1 MPDKTPGSEVTEEIL
16 KEIKSLGDNTEKNY
30 AELNKSV
37 HIIQDDVKRNE
48 EGLKAIDTSKI
59 SKLAEDIT
67 LRQEA
72 LDKTNQENEA
82 KLNTRFDKLE
92 VFLKKMPTGDVGT
105 GNISDLEKESIELQ
119 KCIMVAK
126 GHMVNIH
133 TEKAIVPNIE
143 ALKEHNEAAN
153 AFLRVGKENMG
164 PDQVRALLAGSDA
177 DGGITVPQ
185 AMSSRIITRL
195 FESDPIR
202 SLAAS
207 ERITSDSLDV
217 MIDAEDTGAEWQS
230 ETIITTNQD
239 TPTFKKLNIPV
250 HELATRPL
258 ATQRLLEDSGMNIE
272 QWLANKVAD
281 RFGRTESAAF
291 VSGDGT
297 GKPKGFLSYD
307 SGAGFGKIEQVNM
320 RAAAAITADG
330 FSEIKYSLIEQYLNR
345 GTWLMNRST
354 VLAALLLK
362 DGTGQYIWRRGLSDK
377 EPSTILGLPMRM
389 STSMP
394 TIAAN
399 SLSVVLA
406 DFKEAYMI
414 VDRLGIT
421 IQRDPFTKK
430 PFIEFYTRK
439 RVGGG
444 ATNTLAMK
452 IGKIAV

>member
-297 GKPKGFLSYD
+297 GKPRGFLSYD
-307 SGAGFGKIEQVNM
+307 SGTGFGEIEQVNM
-320 RAAAAITADG
+320 GAAAAITADG

>member
-297 GKPKGFLSYD
+297 GKPRGFLSYD
-307 SGAGFGKIEQVNM
+307 SGTGFGEIEQINM
-320 RAAAAITADG
+320 GAAAAITADG